1 MRKVT
6 IRFPCRRLTD
16 HFLLG
21 DPVSF
26 IIDTLT
32 PVVPTELVQA
42 REMRPIAYIS
52 LAYTRIDK
60 KIICKSL
67 FIISTFPTT
76 ILQIVYLF
84 VTA

>member
-21 DPVSF
+21 DPFSF

-32 PVVPTELVQA
+32 PVVLTELVQA

-52 LAYTRIDK
+52 LAYVDK

>member
-26 IIDTLT
+26 IRDTLT

-42 REMRPIAYIS
+42 REMRPIDYIS
-52 LAYTRIDK
+52 LAYVDK

-67 FIISTFPTT
+67 FIISTFPIT
-76 ILQIVYLF
+76 ILQVVCLF
-84 VTA
+84 VTG